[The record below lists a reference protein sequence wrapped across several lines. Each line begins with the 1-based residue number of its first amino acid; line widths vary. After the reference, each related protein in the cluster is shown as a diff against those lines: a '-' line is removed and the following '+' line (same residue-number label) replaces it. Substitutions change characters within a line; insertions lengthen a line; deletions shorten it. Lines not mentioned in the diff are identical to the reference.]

1 MLNTSFKT
9 RDQYAVLEHIGGH
22 FSIQVACFI
31 MLSVPMYTYYDTLNW
46 NSCSVVSEKYMAVD
60 STKCKDEIYEYGV
73 AYTEELLSKKDQAFR
88 DCV

>member
-1 MLNTSFKT
+1 
-9 RDQYAVLEHIGGH
+9 
-22 FSIQVACFI
+22 